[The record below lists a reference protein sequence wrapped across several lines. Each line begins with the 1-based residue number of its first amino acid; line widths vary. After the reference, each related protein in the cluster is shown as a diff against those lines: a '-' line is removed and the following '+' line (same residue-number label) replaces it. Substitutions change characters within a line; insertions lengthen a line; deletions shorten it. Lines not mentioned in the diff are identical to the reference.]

1 MVSLKWI
8 NPTVYL
14 SFLLYF
20 LNLPKNSE
28 NKLNIQTSRM
38 IFSKEDTLCPEVG
51 L

>member
-28 NKLNIQTSRM
+28 NKLNIWTSRM
-38 IFSKEDTLCPEVG
+38 IFSKEDALCPEVG